1 MDRIK
6 RESRS
11 IKIQPAILREAHIRA
26 IKSEK
31 TLGEWLEE
39 AIKQKIDS
47 EPAAE
52 THTKIESG
60 N

>member
-11 IKIQPAILREAHIRA
+11 IKIQPAILRKAHIRA
-26 IKSEK
+26 IESGK

-47 EPAAE
+47 EPAVD
-52 THTKIESG
+52 THTKIESDK
-60 N
+60 